1 MRSVLYNICFLYDLF
16 VAKAFVA
23 SGCFAR
29 HNELLFVK
37 NDILNLHKFS
47 LVYHKN
53 RAQVLLG
60 RSSSRNKQKK
70 RETTRNYFSIINLLT
85 FRMLPR
91 MHREDAKSQ

>member
-1 MRSVLYNICFLYDLF
+1 MFCIIFVSFMICSLRKLLSQV
-16 VAKAFVA
+16 VALHAITN
-23 SGCFAR
+23 CF
-29 HNELLFVK
+29 
-37 NDILNLHKFS
+37 LNLHKFS